1 MSMLRSV
8 LAPTLA
14 ALTLL
19 CGPAQAAEITELPPF
34 LRGDL
39 ALGYAFEHEGGSLTE
54 AGERV
59 GSRAGQEH
67 RLVYSGVFSA
77 GPGVAVFFELP
88 QVVSSSLSFPEAHEM
103 VYDPALERG
112 TLLGTD
118 DLGAIDPIKAKGAEG
133 LWIGVKGT
141 PFSEAFVKRGNR
153 ATWLIEAAFRTRTR
167 GNFYTLNEDG
177 TRSAGIG
184 GGGTR
189 LGMAFSTT
197 RHISQPYLAFR
208 YTRSRTLDPATLY
221 DAEGNVLDSAAVLD
235 PADTIEI
242 KTGTEIV
249 VHDDAESQ
257 SRFAFDLR
265 LCFGYA
271 TWQTVPSGLF
281 LPSVLDENRDV
292 VATESE
298 YTWGGVGLGL
308 KHQAFE
314 YMAWSLGGDVNYIAP
329 HSVEHLYA
337 VDTGPDTLQ
346 ITGWAGVR
354 VMIR

>member
-1 MSMLRSV
+1 MLRSTI
-8 LAPTLA
+8 AP
-14 ALTLL
+14 ALTALALL
-19 CGPAQAAEITELPPF
+19 STPARAAEITDLPPF

-39 ALGYAFEHEGGSLTE
+39 ALGYAFEHTGGGLTE
-54 AGERV
+54 AGEQV
-59 GSRAGQEH
+59 GSRTWQEH

-77 GPGVAVFFELP
+77 GPGVALFFELP
-88 QVVSSSLSFPEAHEM
+88 QSVSTSLSFPEASEM
-103 VYDPALERG
+103 VYDPALDRG
-112 TLLGTD
+112 TMLGTD
-118 DLGAIDPIKAKGAEG
+118 SLDGLDPIKAKGAEG
-133 LWIGVKGT
+133 LWLGIKGT
-141 PFSEAFVKRGNR
+141 PFSEAFVQRGNR
-153 ATWLIEAAFRTRTR
+153 ATWLIEAAFRTRTK

-177 TRSAGIG
+177 TRSAGVG
-184 GGGTR
+184 GGGMR

-197 RHISQPYLAFR
+197 HHISKPYLAFR
-208 YTRSRTLDPATLY
+208 YTRTRPIDPATLY
-221 DAEGNVLDSAAVLD
+221 DQDGAVLDSAAVLD

-249 VHDDAESQ
+249 VHDDAETH

-281 LPSVLDENRDV
+281 LPSVLDVNRDV

-298 YTWGGVGLGL
+298 YTWAGAGLAL
-308 KHQAFE
+308 RHQAFE
-314 YMAWSLGGDVNYIAP
+314 YLAWYLGGDVNYIAP
-329 HSVEHLYA
+329 HNIEHLYA

-346 ITGWAGVR
+346 ITGSAGFK